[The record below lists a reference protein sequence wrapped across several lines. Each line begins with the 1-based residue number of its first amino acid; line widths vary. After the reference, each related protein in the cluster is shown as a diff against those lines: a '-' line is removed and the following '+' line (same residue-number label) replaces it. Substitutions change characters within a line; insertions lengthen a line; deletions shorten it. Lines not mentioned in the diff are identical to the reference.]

1 MSGYIKED
9 ASYFDGFDFENVKPI
24 KHPLIAQAQAR
35 AKMTQEQEQEQEQN
49 ELINF
54 FDNDVQQ
61 VIKQHNTPKD
71 RMRVNQMIRLLFAT
85 A

>member
-1 MSGYIKED
+1 MDKD
-9 ASYFDGFDFENVKPI
+9 FDFTTAKPVSQVPALQQLR
-24 KHPLIAQAQAR
+24 KAY
-35 AKMTQEQEQEQEQN
+35 QESKQDDFMH
-49 ELINF
+49 F
-54 FDNDVQQ
+54 FDSDVQQ